1 MDGIGRF
8 FCALVAIKE
17 LSLWSMDS
25 INCATALFVDDAV
38 LKISGLI
45 SSKQQQNVSLIVRLH
60 QR

>member
-25 INCATALFVDDAV
+25 INCATAPFYSTKANRVGA
-38 LKISGLI
+38 KF
-45 SSKQQQNVSLIVRLH
+45 
-60 QR
+60 